1 VAKWLY
7 KSNGERIRILSIDAN
22 SPTFGDDLKIVF
34 RRNVA
39 RARRENKKRFG
50 SPDGVVHK
58 S

>member
-39 RARRENKKRFG
+39 RARRETKKRFG